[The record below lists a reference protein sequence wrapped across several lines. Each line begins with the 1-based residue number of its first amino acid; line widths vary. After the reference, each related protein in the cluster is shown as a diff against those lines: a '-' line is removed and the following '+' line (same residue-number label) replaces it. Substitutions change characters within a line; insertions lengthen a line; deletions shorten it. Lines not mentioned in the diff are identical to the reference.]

1 MTTSAHEAVPPAGG
15 ERLRSNRDFTIVLG
29 GQAISALGDA
39 ITLTAMPLLVLF
51 LTGSGALMGTVA
63 ALGLLP
69 NLLLG
74 LPAGALAD
82 RWDRRKLMLWSDA
95 GRAVLTA
102 AIPLAYWL
110 DVSTIAVILIV
121 VIPINALR
129 VFSDVAFQS
138 SIPGLVGRENLAR
151 ANSYMESALTVPFI
165 VGPALAGVLVA
176 TVGAAETIALDA
188 ASFALSAVSLLFVRR
203 ALRAERPAEMPRISA
218 DIVEGIRF
226 VRGHPLLRVAIAYW
240 SVMMFATAAILPA
253 LAYFLTV
260 DRDEG
265 AQLFGIVGSVWS
277 VGYLV
282 GSLLAGRL
290 GGKTLGL
297 QLLAG
302 GAGVGLALL
311 LLAATSSVAAY
322 LAAGFAVG
330 AALALQM
337 IAYLT
342 LRASVTPDEL
352 LGRVGA
358 TTRTVSLSLQTLGFL
373 AGGALI
379 EATDGGDALLA
390 MGVLALGASLAF
402 ALSRSLRTFASA
414 T

>member
-1 MTTSAHEAVPPAGG
+1 MGEAA
-15 ERLRSNRDFTIVLG
+15 RLRSNRDFMIVLG
-29 GQAISALGDA
+29 GQAVSALGDA
-39 ITLTAMPLLVLF
+39 VTLTAMPLLVLF

-63 ALGLLP
+63 ALGLVP
-69 NLLLG
+69 NLVLG

-102 AIPLAYWL
+102 AIPVSYWL
-110 DVSTIAVILIV
+110 DVSTITVILIV
-121 VIPINALR
+121 VLPINALR
-129 VFSDVAFQS
+129 VLSDVGFQS

-151 ANSYMESALTVPFI
+151 ANSFMEAALSVPFI

-176 TVGAAETIALDA
+176 TVGAVETIALDA
-188 ASFALSAVSLLFVRR
+188 ASFALSAISLLFVRR
-203 ALRAERPAEMPRISA
+203 ALRAERPAEMPRITT

-226 VRGHPLLRVAIAYW
+226 VSGHALLRVAIAYW
-240 SVMMFATAAILPA
+240 SLMAFATAAILPA

-260 DRDEG
+260 DQGEG
-265 AQLFGIVGSVWS
+265 EQLFGIVGSVWS
-277 VGYLV
+277 VGYLI

-290 GGKTLGL
+290 GGRTLGL

-302 GAGVGLALL
+302 GVGIGLALM

-322 LAAGFAVG
+322 LAAVSAIG

-337 IAYLT
+337 IAYMT
-342 LRASVTPDEL
+342 LRASVTPNEL

-358 TTRTVSLSLQTLGFL
+358 TARTVSLSLQTLGFL
-373 AGGALI
+373 VGGALI
-379 EATDGGDALLA
+379 EATDGGAALFA
-390 MGVLALGASLAF
+390 MGALALGASLAF
-402 ALSRSLRTFASA
+402 ALSRSLRTFATA
-414 T
+414 P

>member
-1 MTTSAHEAVPPAGG
+1 MV
-15 ERLRSNRDFTIVLG
+15 VLS
-29 GQAISALGDA
+29 GQAVSALGDA
-39 ITLTAMPLLVLF
+39 VTLTAMPLLVLF

-82 RWDRRKLMLWSDA
+82 RWDRRRLMLWSDA

-110 DVSTIAVILIV
+110 DLSTITVILV
-121 VIPINALR
+121 VTVPINALR
-129 VFSDVAFQS
+129 VLSDAGFQS
-138 SIPGLVGRENLAR
+138 SIPGLVGREDLAR
-151 ANSYMESALTVPFI
+151 ANSYMEAVLSVPFI
-165 VGPALAGVLVA
+165 IGPALAGVLVA

-226 VRGHPLLRVAIAYW
+226 VRGHALLRVAIAY
-240 SVMMFATAAILPA
+240 SSLMAFATAAILPA

-260 DRDEG
+260 DRGEG
-265 AQLFGIVGSVWS
+265 AKLFGVVGSVWS

-290 GGKTLGL
+290 GGRTLGL

-302 GAGVGLALL
+302 GAGIGLALL
-311 LLAATSSVAAY
+311 LLAATSSVAVY
-322 LAAGFAVG
+322 LAAGFAIGV
-330 AALALQM
+330 ALALQM

-358 TTRTVSLSLQTLGFL
+358 TGRTVSLSLQTLGFL

-402 ALSRSLRTFASA
+402 ALSRSLRTFAPAS
-414 T
+414 

>member
-1 MTTSAHEAVPPAGG
+1 VAERS
-15 ERLRSNRDFTIVLG
+15 RLRSNRDFTVVLG
-29 GQAISALGDA
+29 GQAVSALGDA
-39 ITLTAMPLLVLF
+39 ITLTALPLLVLF
-51 LTGSGALMGTVA
+51 VTGSGALMGTVA

-69 NLLLG
+69 NLVLG

-102 AIPLAYWL
+102 TIPLAYWL
-110 DVSTIAVILIV
+110 DLSTITVILIV
-121 VIPINALR
+121 TVPINALR
-129 VFSDVAFQS
+129 VLSDAGFQS
-138 SIPGLVGRENLAR
+138 SIPSLVGRESLAR
-151 ANSYMESALTVPFI
+151 ANSYMEAALSVPFI
-165 VGPALAGVLVA
+165 IGPALAGVLVA

-203 ALRAERPAEMPRISA
+203 SLRAERPAEMPRISA

-226 VRGHPLLRVAIAYW
+226 VRGHALLRVAIAYW
-240 SVMMFATAAILPA
+240 SVMAFATAAILPA

-260 DRDEG
+260 DRGEG
-265 AQLFGIVGSVWS
+265 AELFGVVGSVWS

-290 GGKTLGL
+290 GGRTLGL

-302 GAGVGLALL
+302 GAGIGLALI

-322 LAAGFAVG
+322 LAAGFAIG

-337 IAYLT
+337 IAYMT

-352 LGRVGA
+352 LGRVAA
-358 TTRTVSLSLQTLGFL
+358 TGRTVSLSLQTLGFL

-402 ALSRSLRTFASA
+402 ALSRSLRTFAQPA
-414 T
+414 

>member
-1 MTTSAHEAVPPAGG
+1 MTTSAHEAPR
-15 ERLRSNRDFTIVLG
+15 ERLRSNRDFTVVLG

-82 RWDRRKLMLWSDA
+82 RWDRRRLMLWSDA
-95 GRAVLTA
+95 GRALLTA
-102 AIPLAYWL
+102 AIPVSYWL
-110 DVSTIAVILIV
+110 DLSTITVILV
-121 VIPINALR
+121 VTVPINALR
-129 VFSDVAFQS
+129 VLSDAGFQS
-138 SIPGLVGRENLAR
+138 AVPGLVGRENLAR
-151 ANSYMESALTVPFI
+151 AMGYMEAALSVPFI

-203 ALRAERPAEMPRISA
+203 ALRAERPAEMPRIAA
-218 DIVEGIRF
+218 DIAEGIRF
-226 VRGHPLLRVAIAYW
+226 VRRHSLLRVAIAYW
-240 SVMMFATAAILPA
+240 AVMAFATAAILPA
-253 LAYFLTV
+253 LAYFLVV
-260 DRDEG
+260 DRGEG
-265 AQLFGIVGSVWS
+265 EALFGIVGSVWS
-277 VGYLV
+277 VGYLL

-290 GGKTLGL
+290 GGRTLGL

-302 GAGVGLALL
+302 GAGIGLALVL
-311 LLAATSSVAAY
+311 LSFAGSAPVY
-322 LAAGFAVG
+322 LAAGFAIG

-337 IAYLT
+337 VAYLT
-342 LRASVTPDEL
+342 LRASITPDEL

-358 TTRTVSLSLQTLGFL
+358 TARTVSLTLQTLGFV
-373 AGGALI
+373 AGGVLI
-379 EATDGGDALLA
+379 EATDGAGALLA
-390 MGVLALGASLAF
+390 MGTLALLGSLAF
-402 ALSRSLRTFASA
+402 ALSRSVRTFAPG

>member
-1 MTTSAHEAVPPAGG
+1 MV
-15 ERLRSNRDFTIVLG
+15 VLS
-29 GQAISALGDA
+29 GQAVSALGDA
-39 ITLTAMPLLVLF
+39 VTLTAMPLLVLF

-82 RWDRRKLMLWSDA
+82 RWDRRRLMLWSDA

-110 DVSTIAVILIV
+110 DLSTITVILV
-121 VIPINALR
+121 VTVPINALR
-129 VFSDVAFQS
+129 VLSDAGFQS
-138 SIPGLVGRENLAR
+138 SIPGLVGREDLAR
-151 ANSYMESALTVPFI
+151 ANSYMEAVLSVPF
-165 VGPALAGVLVA
+165 
-176 TVGAAETIALDA
+176 T
-188 ASFALSAVSLLFVRR
+188 
-203 ALRAERPAEMPRISA
+203 ERPAEMPRISA

-226 VRGHPLLRVAIAYW
+226 VRGHALLRVAIAYW
-240 SVMMFATAAILPA
+240 SLMAFATAAILPA

-260 DRDEG
+260 DRGEG
-265 AQLFGIVGSVWS
+265 AKLFGVVGSVWS

-290 GGKTLGL
+290 GGRTLGL

-302 GAGVGLALL
+302 GAGIGLALL
-311 LLAATSSVAAY
+311 LLAATSSVAVY
-322 LAAGFAVG
+322 LAAGFAIGV
-330 AALALQM
+330 ALALQM

-358 TTRTVSLSLQTLGFL
+358 TGRTVSLSLQTLGFL

-402 ALSRSLRTFASA
+402 ALSRSLRTFAPAS
-414 T
+414 

>member
-1 MTTSAHEAVPPAGG
+1 VAERS
-15 ERLRSNRDFTIVLG
+15 RLRSNRDFTVVLG
-29 GQAISALGDA
+29 GQAVSALGDA
-39 ITLTAMPLLVLF
+39 ITLTALPLLVLF
-51 LTGSGALMGTVA
+51 VTGSGALMGTVA

-69 NLLLG
+69 NLVLG

-102 AIPLAYWL
+102 TIPLAYWL
-110 DVSTIAVILIV
+110 DLSTITVILIV
-121 VIPINALR
+121 TVPINALR
-129 VFSDVAFQS
+129 VLSDAGFQS
-138 SIPGLVGRENLAR
+138 SIPSLVGRESLAR
-151 ANSYMESALTVPFI
+151 ANSYMEAALSVPFI
-165 VGPALAGVLVA
+165 IGPALAGVLVA

-203 ALRAERPAEMPRISA
+203 SLRAERPAEMPRISA

-226 VRGHPLLRVAIAYW
+226 VRGHALLRVAIAYW
-240 SVMMFATAAILPA
+240 SVMAFATAAILPA

-260 DRDEG
+260 DRGEG
-265 AQLFGIVGSVWS
+265 AELFGVVGSVWS

-290 GGKTLGL
+290 GGRTLGL

-302 GAGVGLALL
+302 GAGIGLALL

-322 LAAGFAVG
+322 LAAGFAIG

-337 IAYLT
+337 IAYMT

-352 LGRVGA
+352 LGRVAA
-358 TTRTVSLSLQTLGFL
+358 TGRTVSLSLQTLGFL

-390 MGVLALGASLAF
+390 MGVLALGVSLAF
-402 ALSRSLRTFASA
+402 ALSRSLRTFAQPA
-414 T
+414 

>member
-1 MTTSAHEAVPPAGG
+1 MV
-15 ERLRSNRDFTIVLG
+15 VLS
-29 GQAISALGDA
+29 GQAVSALGDA
-39 ITLTAMPLLVLF
+39 VTLTAMPLLVLF

-82 RWDRRKLMLWSDA
+82 RWDRRRLMLWSDA

-110 DVSTIAVILIV
+110 DLSTITVILV
-121 VIPINALR
+121 VTVPINALR
-129 VFSDVAFQS
+129 VLSDAGFQS
-138 SIPGLVGRENLAR
+138 SIPGLVGREDLAR
-151 ANSYMESALTVPFI
+151 ANS
-165 VGPALAGVLVA
+165 
-176 TVGAAETIALDA
+176 
-188 ASFALSAVSLLFVRR
+188 
-203 ALRAERPAEMPRISA
+203 
-218 DIVEGIRF
+218 
-226 VRGHPLLRVAIAYW
+226 LLRVAIAYW
-240 SVMMFATAAILPA
+240 SLMAFATAAILPA

-260 DRDEG
+260 DRGEG
-265 AQLFGIVGSVWS
+265 AKLFGIVGSVWS

-290 GGKTLGL
+290 GGRTLGL

-302 GAGVGLALL
+302 GAGIGLALL
-311 LLAATSSVAAY
+311 LLAATSSVAVY
-322 LAAGFAVG
+322 LAAGFAIG

-337 IAYLT
+337 IAYMT

-358 TTRTVSLSLQTLGFL
+358 TGRTVSLSLQTLGLL

-402 ALSRSLRTFASA
+402 ALSRSLRTFAPAS
-414 T
+414 